1 MAPPDAVRFTVPW
14 QRHTPEG
21 PVPLTD
27 DVPAWDYLASLA
39 LAAVVEVDSDS
50 VREACHLGAAS
61 ELRLIVTAASSTTK
75 MRGPVAV
82 LPVTAGPLAVDVR
95 VSGHE
100 LGGRLSLET
109 LLVVTAVERIDALS
123 PRAAGSIVWRNR
135 KTSWLEGESARFP
148 TEVSDLGSAPFFTP
162 GALWYVD
169 IQADDLDAA
178 ALGAVRL
185 VLNEKHPAV
194 ERILAGDSSTEANAT
209 LSMLRWDVARQ
220 LVAAA
225 LESDELIQRGG
236 EFEDETLGA
245 MLAGVLATHW
255 PGESARSLR
264 QLRQTEPARFERE
277 LQDRVGL
284 LGD

>member
-14 QRHTPEG
+14 QRHAPEG

-27 DVPAWDYLASLA
+27 DIPAWDYLASLP
-39 LAAVVEVDSDS
+39 LAAVVEVNSDA
-50 VREACHLGAAS
+50 VREACHLGAGS

-82 LPVTAGPLAVDVR
+82 LPVMAGPMAVDVR
-95 VSGHE
+95 LTGHE

-109 LLVVTAVERIDALS
+109 LLVVAAVDRTDALS
-123 PRAAGSIVWRNR
+123 PRAAGSIVWRHR
-135 KTSWLEGESARFP
+135 RTSWLEGESARFP
-148 TEVSDLGSAPFFTP
+148 TEVADLGSAPFFTP
-162 GALWYVD
+162 RALWYVE
-169 IQADDLDAA
+169 IEADDLDSA
-178 ALGAVRL
+178 ALGGVRL
-185 VLNEKHPAV
+185 VLNEAHPAV
-194 ERILAGDSSTEANAT
+194 ERVLAGDASAEATAT

-220 LVAAA
+220 LVFAA
-225 LESDELIQRGG
+225 LDNDELIERGG

-245 MLAGVLATHW
+245 MLAGVLSTHW
-255 PGESARSLR
+255 PGESPRSLR
-264 QLRQTEPARFERE
+264 QLRHTEPGRFERE